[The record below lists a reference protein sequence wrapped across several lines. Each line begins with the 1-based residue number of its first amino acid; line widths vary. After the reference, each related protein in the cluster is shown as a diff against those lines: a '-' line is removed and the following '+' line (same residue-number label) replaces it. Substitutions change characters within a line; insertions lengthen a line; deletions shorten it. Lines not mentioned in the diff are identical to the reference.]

1 MVPHPKPI
9 PQDDSAAEERFF
21 FLIGT
26 VDFELL

>member
-9 PQDDSAAEERFF
+9 PQDDSAAEERF
-21 FLIGT
+21 LIET